1 MEFKLPDLGEG
12 ITEAEVL
19 KWMVKEGDQVAE
31 DQPLVEVMTDKVNVQ
46 IPSPRS
52 GKVSKI
58 MAKEG
63 DVAKV
68 GQTML
73 VIEEGGEGAIAP
85 ATPAPMVPAPA
96 AEAPQ
101 PMMVQPQPQ
110 GTPGMVIATPA
121 TRRLAR
127 GLNVDIAT
135 LAGTGPQGRVTDEDV
150 RRASGQR
157 VQAPALATT
166 VQVPMAADQA
176 PVPLAPAPATPV
188 QSPKAAPQPA
198 PSGYSGREEL
208 VPLRG
213 LRKII
218 AERMVKSQATAAQ
231 VTHVD
236 EVDVTELVMLRE
248 ALKVTAEKRGV
259 HLTYL
264 PFIVKSLVP
273 ALREFPYLNASLDD
287 QSGNIVLKRYY
298 NIGIATDTE
307 QGLMVPVIRDVDTKD
322 IFELAA
328 EIDRLSEKARNG
340 TLTLDEV
347 RGSTFTITNVGAI
360 GGLFATPI
368 INYPEVAILG
378 LHKIA
383 KRAVVREGRVE
394 VRDAT
399 FLSLT
404 FDHRVADGAYAAR
417 FTTRIIETL
426 QDTRKLLAAVL

>member
-12 ITEAEVL
+12 ITEGEVL
-19 KWMVKEGDQVAE
+19 KWMVKEGDQVTE

-52 GKVSKI
+52 GRVSKI

-63 DVAKV
+63 DMAKV
-68 GQTML
+68 GQTIL
-73 VIEEGGEGAIAP
+73 VIDEGGTGSVVSAA
-85 ATPAPMVPAPA
+85 PAPA
-96 AEAPQ
+96 APTPAPVAPQ
-101 PMMVQPQPQ
+101 PVMVQPQPQ
-110 GTPGMVIATPA
+110 GTPGIVIATPA

-127 GLNVDIAT
+127 ELNVDISAV
-135 LAGTGPQGRVTDEDV
+135 AGTGSQGRITDDDV

-157 VQAPALATT
+157 MEAASAPAVVQATGTAVQAPATT
-166 VQVPMAADQA
+166 VQASAA
-176 PVPLAPAPATPV
+176 
-188 QSPKAAPQPA
+188 S
-198 PSGYSGREEL
+198 YSSREEL

-248 ALKVTAEKRGV
+248 ALQVTAEKRGV

-287 QSGNIVLKRYY
+287 QSGNIILKKYY

-307 QGLMVPVIRDVDTKD
+307 QGLVVPVIRDVDTKD
-322 IFELAA
+322 IFELGS
-328 EIDRLSEKARNG
+328 EIDRLSEKARKG
-340 TLTLDEV
+340 ALTLDEV

-383 KRAVVREGRVE
+383 KRPVVREGRVE
-394 VRDAT
+394 VRDST
-399 FLSLT
+399 YLSLT